1 MFAEF
6 KFIPF
11 CGFLSLLALGSCSK
25 QDPDGVYKGSIS
37 DWVEE
42 VFEGTLTET
51 GEESRLQVILKQTP
65 DGLLAE
71 MKFSQPDKKEV
82 LRTGVWE
89 MGDGRRILRFPD
101 GKDTSEY
108 YLVAHGARFSFQ
120 TEQGLTNDDGS
131 LILLMRNEGRS
142 RKGEYP
148 IRISFEEDGKAT
160 FDGGGIANDLPG
172 EWRWSAGEIVV
183 AVKLP
188 PEKGVEGSEQSETY
202 KYFLHWAE
210 DASNELELEK
220 MVIFKPFLNKD
231 GSKRRH
237 WMNSIKF
244 LERPRLKQN

>member
-1 MFAEF
+1 
-6 KFIPF
+6 
-11 CGFLSLLALGSCSK
+11 
-25 QDPDGVYKGSIS
+25 
-37 DWVEE
+37 
-42 VFEGTLTET
+42 
-51 GEESRLQVILKQTP
+51 
-65 DGLLAE
+65 
-71 MKFSQPDKKEV
+71 
-82 LRTGVWE
+82 
-89 MGDGRRILRFPD
+89 
-101 GKDTSEY
+101 
-108 YLVAHGARFSFQ
+108 
-120 TEQGLTNDDGS
+120 
-131 LILLMRNEGRS
+131 MRNEGRS

-237 WMNSIKF
+237 WMNSMKF